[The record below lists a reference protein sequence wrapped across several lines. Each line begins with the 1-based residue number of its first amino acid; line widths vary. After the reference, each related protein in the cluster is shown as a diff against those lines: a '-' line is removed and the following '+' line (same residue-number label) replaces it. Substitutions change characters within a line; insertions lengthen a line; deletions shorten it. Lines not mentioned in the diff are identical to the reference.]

1 MSISRGM
8 DEEEVVYIHSVCVC
22 VCLQNGILSA
32 VKEQTEWKPQLQKT
46 NQTDHLHH
54 SLV

>member
-1 MSISRGM
+1 M

-32 VKEQTEWKPQLQKT
+32 VKENKVMPFAAT
-46 NQTDHLHH
+46 
-54 SLV
+54 

>member
-22 VCLQNGILSA
+22 VF
-32 VKEQTEWKPQLQKT
+32 TEWNTISRQRE
-46 NQTDHLHH
+46 
-54 SLV
+54 